1 MSFLSKLFELL
12 SKAKVPETVV
22 LKPEGTTNK
31 LIVLLK
37 KHEGVMLKA
46 YKDSVGKL
54 TIGVGRNLDDVGISG
69 DEAEYLLKNDI
80 DRCLYD
86 LKTHLPWYLNL
97 SENRQIVMIDMCFNL
112 GIGGLLEF
120 KNTLAS
126 IQSGDYQ
133 KASEQMLQSK
143 WATQVGNRATEL
155 SEMMK
160 EG

>member
-1 MSFLSKLFELL
+1 
-12 SKAKVPETVV
+12 
-22 LKPEGTTNK
+22 
-31 LIVLLK
+31 
-37 KHEGVMLKA
+37 
-46 YKDSVGKL
+46 
-54 TIGVGRNLDDVGISG
+54 
-69 DEAEYLLKNDI
+69 
-80 DRCLYD
+80 
-86 LKTHLPWYLNL
+86 
-97 SENRQIVMIDMCFNL
+97 MIDMCFNL